1 MDSSSNREVT
11 NELIASAASKVL
23 RDSRL
28 SKSAKVAAGSAL
40 SQRTAL
46 AKAASSRVASA
57 ASRVLR
63 DSRYSKSA
71 KTSAGLALTQKQ
83 DHRK

>member
-1 MDSSSNREVT
+1 MVNDREIRKR
-11 NELIASAASKVL
+11 IASATSRVL

-40 SQRTAL
+40 SQRTTSS
-46 AKAASSRVASA
+46 KAASNRAASA
-57 ASRVLR
+57 ASRILR

-71 KTSAGLALTQKQ
+71 KTSAGLALTQKP
-83 DHRK
+83 DRGK

>member
-1 MDSSSNREVT
+1 MSSNREAT

-23 RDSRL
+23 RDSNL

-40 SQRTAL
+40 SQRTTL
-46 AKAASSRVASA
+46 SETASSRVASA
-57 ASRVLR
+57 ASRILR

-71 KTSAGLALTQKQ
+71 KTSAGLALTQRP
-83 DHRK
+83 DHSK

>member
-1 MDSSSNREVT
+1 MTDNREIRKR
-11 NELIASAASKVL
+11 IASATSKVL

-40 SQRTAL
+40 SQRTISPEATY
-46 AKAASSRVASA
+46 SRVASA

-71 KTSAGLALTQKQ
+71 KTSAGLALTQRP
-83 DHRK
+83 DHRE

>member
-1 MDSSSNREVT
+1 MASNREVT

-28 SKSAKVAAGSAL
+28 SKSAKVAAGSA
-40 SQRTAL
+40 SPQRITLPEAASRHVAL
-46 AKAASSRVASA
+46 AT
-57 ASRVLR
+57 SRVLR

-71 KTSAGLALTQKQ
+71 QTSAGSTLTQRP
-83 DHRK
+83 DHKK

>member
-1 MDSSSNREVT
+1 MTNNREIRKR
-11 NELIASAASKVL
+11 IASAASKVL

-40 SQRTAL
+40 SQQTVP
-46 AKAASSRVASA
+46 AKAASSA

-71 KTSAGLALTQKQ
+71 KTSAGLALTQRP
-83 DHRK
+83 DHSK

>member
-1 MDSSSNREVT
+1 MTSNRENT

-28 SKSAKVAAGSAL
+28 SKSARIAAGSAVL
-40 SQRTAL
+40 SQRAALPEAASRRVAL
-46 AKAASSRVASA
+46 AT
-57 ASRVLR
+57 SRVLR

-71 KTSAGLALTQKQ
+71 QTSAGSALMQRP
-83 DHRK
+83 DHRE

>member
-1 MDSSSNREVT
+1 MTSNREAT

-28 SKSAKVAAGSAL
+28 SKSAKIAAGSAL
-40 SQRTAL
+40 SQRIML
-46 AKAASSRVASA
+46 PEAASRRVASA

-71 KTSAGLALTQKQ
+71 KTSASLALTENP
-83 DHRK
+83 DHKK

>member
-1 MDSSSNREVT
+1 MTSNREIRKR
-11 NELIASAASKVL
+11 IASATSKVL

-40 SQRTAL
+40 SQQTASV
-46 AKAASSRVASA
+46 KAASSA

-71 KTSAGLALTQKQ
+71 KTSAGLALTQRP